1 MAKRT
6 LEQLIKFD
14 SGLPVGRSAVSVI
27 RKDGSPYP
35 ACVEIGSRG
44 AVRLIRRPTNSDM
57 YTSWHSVK
65 GDDCTPIGS
74 PIVWGAR
81 DASIL
86 EMFENPIATIDLR
99 TLVNQ

>member
-14 SGLPVGRSAVSVI
+14 SGLPVGRSAVNVI

-44 AVRLIRRPTNSDM
+44 AVRLIRRPTSSGM

-65 GDDCTPIGS
+65 GDDCTPTGS

-81 DASIL
+81 NTAIL
-86 EMFENPIATIDLR
+86 EMFENPVATIDLR
-99 TLVNQ
+99 ALADQ